1 MASTLHIRSA
11 PRRAGVDSVPIRKE
25 LLEEMARVREAAE
38 IEAERARRRELG
50 LAALWC
56 VVWSLLGLFLLGWS
70 FHTSDDRYARPA
82 FYGGIIV
89 GNAGIIF
96 TLLRA
101 YRRGEQRGDW

>member
-1 MASTLHIRSA
+1 
-11 PRRAGVDSVPIRKE
+11 VPIRKE
-25 LLEEMARVREAAE
+25 LLEEMARSREAAE
-38 IEAERARRRELG
+38 IEAERIRRRELI
-50 LAALWC
+50 LTALWC
-56 VVWSLLGLFLLGWS
+56 VVWSMLGLFLLGWS